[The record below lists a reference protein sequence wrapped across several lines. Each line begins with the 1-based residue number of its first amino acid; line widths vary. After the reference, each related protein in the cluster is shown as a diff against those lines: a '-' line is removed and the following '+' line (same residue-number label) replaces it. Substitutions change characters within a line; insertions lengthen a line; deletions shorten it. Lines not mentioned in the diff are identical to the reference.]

1 MTFRAMPVLV
11 FLATLSGCSLL
22 NPFSGEEPSEAMAN
36 HPEEKSKEVDRLG
49 QLELRN
55 AKLWT
60 RIDELENQ
68 LARQNESLALLE
80 QSLNL
85 GIKPAHL
92 QKKAAPAAMSDAPA
106 AQAPNTQQQG
116 AKAASGEPAPPMDS
130 KEDEHVFP
138 AKAPA
143 DPQFE
148 SMFAEAHEMYL
159 AGRFGPAILKLADL
173 ERIYGAQM
181 AGGIH
186 VYWVGRCWLALKEFA
201 TARSRLE
208 DYIKASPKSP
218 YLGRAKVDLAKAE
231 HGAGLTQTAVRR
243 LQEVIHQH
251 PYEDAAELARHEL
264 DQIKRAL

>member
-1 MTFRAMPVLV
+1 M
-11 FLATLSGCSLL
+11 L
-22 NPFSGEEPSEAMAN
+22 NPFSQGEPSEAVS
-36 HPEEKSKEVDRLG
+36 PQSDERSKEVDRLG
-49 QLELRN
+49 QIELRN

-68 LARQNESLALLE
+68 LARQHESLALLE

-92 QKKAAPAAMSDAPA
+92 QKKAAPAVHQDLPIEQAPLPELQKPRPTSVEQAPA
-106 AQAPNTQQQG
+106 EV
-116 AKAASGEPAPPMDS
+116 SRD
-130 KEDEHVFP
+130 DEHAFP
-138 AKAPA
+138 SKAPA

-173 ERIYGAQM
+173 ERTFGAQM

-208 DYIKASPKSP
+208 EYIKSSPKSP

-243 LQEVIHQH
+243 LQEVMQQH